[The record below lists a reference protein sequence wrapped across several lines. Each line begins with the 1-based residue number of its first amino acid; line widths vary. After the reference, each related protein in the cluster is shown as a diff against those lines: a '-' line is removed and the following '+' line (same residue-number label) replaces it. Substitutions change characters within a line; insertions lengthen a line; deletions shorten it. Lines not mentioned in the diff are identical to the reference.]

1 MNVSVISRKGLDE
14 SMLALVQRLVAM
26 IPWPFDRQAKADV
39 ASTLLDG
46 RLRLA
51 EEVFGWGRGA
61 LEVGTE
67 ELRTGIVCEGNT
79 STRRKPRAEERLP
92 NLQRDIHELFDS
104 QSQADARLGTTL
116 RYLNASATTVREALV
131 SKGYTEAELPSVR
144 TISNLLNRMGY
155 RLRTVIKA
163 KPQKKRQKQTGS
175 SKTSTPATPSP
186 TTTLNA
192 CASA

>member
-14 SMLALVQRLVAM
+14 GMLALVQRLVAM

-39 ASTLLDG
+39 AATLLDG

-51 EEVFGWGRGA
+51 EEVFGWGRGS
-61 LEVGTE
+61 LEVGKE
-67 ELRTGIVCEGNT
+67 ELRTGIVCEGDT

-92 NLQRDIHELFDS
+92 DLQRDIHELFDS

-116 RYLNASATTVREALV
+116 RYLNASATAVREALV
-131 SKGYTEAELPSVR
+131 SKGYADAELPSVR

-163 KPQKKRQKQTGS
+163 KPQKKRQKQT
-175 SKTSTPATPSP
+175 
-186 TTTLNA
+186 
-192 CASA
+192 